1 MADIALPDY
10 NGNTTI
16 DVDPSLLGGPLLAQL
31 KEVQDNVLQILKD
44 VNDTFN
50 DLKLGWVG
58 STAQAVDDWNQQWQ
72 GNIHGLFG
80 KEGAD
85 PNKMPPAGE
94 AYFGK
99 IIYYVESAA
108 DNLTNASDSVEELF
122 TPYLNMSGGG
132 VAPVGPQNP
141 STPSTPAPS
150 DIV

>member
-94 AYFGK
+94 DYFGK
-99 IIYYVESAA
+99 IIYYVKSAA
-108 DNLTNASDSVEELF
+108 DNFTNASDSVEKLF
-122 TPYLNMSGGG
+122 TPYLYMDGSGIKDPNG
-132 VAPVGPQNP
+132 
-141 STPSTPAPS
+141 STSATPGPS
-150 DIV
+150 DIVGG